1 MRKLNNTW
9 TWIVRILSFGLVAF
23 QLYTTGS
30 GPFSDIIQRSVHLA
44 FVLTLL
50 FILKPASK
58 KIGEKEKESGK
69 GTVPFYDIILAAL
82 SCFSCVYL
90 VTITD
95 EEDGILVPDD
105 YGTDEELF
113 YQFRVDTNI
122 ENGGKL
128 FLTPG
133 ETICFRDE
141 VDFYVEQILYKYGGR
156 YYFGNADGQGQKCPG
171 LL

>member
-58 KIGEKEKESGK
+58 KIGEKEKEIIYTNFNEIFK
-69 GTVPFYDIILAAL
+69 TVSCPSVAMRLERNQHAMSRIGAAHRL
-82 SCFSCVYL
+82 KRSLHFMRMMSVI
-90 VTITD
+90 VH
-95 EEDGILVPDD
+95 
-105 YGTDEELF
+105 
-113 YQFRVDTNI
+113 
-122 ENGGKL
+122 
-128 FLTPG
+128 
-133 ETICFRDE
+133 
-141 VDFYVEQILYKYGGR
+141 
-156 YYFGNADGQGQKCPG
+156 
-171 LL
+171 